1 MSTTTTAPS
10 KKRASSSSS
19 STPEND
25 SLALTKSI
33 INIKKQQESFE
44 KSVNECKKLIE
55 DHLEDLELKT
65 TAKRK
70 AMVELDED
78 YESKKKTKRIELD
91 QEIRAYGYQEALK
104 IIKEHKE
111 VAISE
116 ADLAKLN
123 KELQELKQNRATEMA
138 EVLRQEKE
146 KYEKEMK
153 TFQTTS
159 DLRHQTE
166 VATQAATIKQLQNH
180 IQVLEKQTQSLQQD
194 IEKQRELTKNV
205 AESSRPQYYPV
216 SSGNRN

>member
-1 MSTTTTAPS
+1 M
-10 KKRASSSSS
+10 
-19 STPEND
+19 
-25 SLALTKSI
+25 
-33 INIKKQQESFE
+33 
-44 KSVNECKKLIE
+44 
-55 DHLEDLELKT
+55 EDLELKT

-123 KELQELKQNRATEMA
+123 KELQELQELKQNRATEMA

-166 VATQAATIKQLQNH
+166 VDTQAATIKQLQNH